1 MLLREENDRLFYKK
15 IPAPTIG
22 REIGN
27 TEAITCDYSQY
38 FMIIGNFCKFFRYLG
53 TFCKCLKKKIHQGEK
68 LQKQI
73 QKQNKTKTRKQENKK
88 TKKQKTEKYNVS
100 RPLNDR
106 GLVFDAGTPPT
117 GSISPAM
124 SPGFPFP

>member
-1 MLLREENDRLFYKK
+1 LLLREENDRLFYKK

-88 TKKQKTEKYNVS
+88 TRKQENKKTRKQKSKKRKNIMYLD
-100 RPLNDR
+100 P
-106 GLVFDAGTPPT
+106 
-117 GSISPAM
+117 
-124 SPGFPFP
+124 